1 VPDPGTGLAWLSDPS
16 FSFVGLATPCKCIV
30 DQDTVHCRHTQW
42 IFQALKAWDGANI
55 VFSHEIKLSFSSLF
69 EKIEALVMGV
79 FQYFS

>member
-1 VPDPGTGLAWLSDPS
+1 VSDLGIGLAWLSDPS
-16 FSFVGLATPCKCIV
+16 FVGLVTLCKCTV
-30 DQDTVHCRHTQW
+30 DQDTVHCRPAQW

-69 EKIEALVMGV
+69 KKIEALVMGV